1 MSSGCGVTLLGY
13 VRRNDWY
20 MGVTQER
27 VLELL
32 GAIKHPAMKN
42 DIVSLGILQDLS
54 VSDERVSYILR
65 LIEPNDPFGGS
76 LLRAS
81 RRALEGEFPGVS
93 IEAAIQ
99 EAAPVKVEQPPRK
112 GGVGKV
118 KNIVCI
124 ASGKGGVGKSTLT
137 VNLAVALARKGYSVG
152 VIDADVFGPSMP
164 IMLGVE
170 DERPEVLNE
179 DGEDLI
185 VPVEAYGVK
194 MLSMGFFVPL
204 KDALVWRGP
213 MASNGLKQLLGMGL
227 WGELDYLLIDTPPG
241 TSDIHLTVVQE
252 MAVAGAVIVSTPQ
265 HVALADAQKAMSM
278 FSNQDVGVPILGIVE
293 NMAWFT
299 PEELPEN
306 KYYIFG
312 KGGAEKLASELKV
325 PFLGAIPIVQGIR
338 EGGDVGCPIA
348 SDSSIVGDAF
358 DQLATAFVEQVD
370 WRNENLPPT
379 VQTKSGR

>member
-1 MSSGCGVTLLGY
+1 
-13 VRRNDWY
+13 

-32 GAIKHPAMKN
+32 GTIKHPAMKE

-54 VSDERVSYILR
+54 VSEGRVSFVLR

-81 RRALEGEFPGVS
+81 KRVLEGEFAGICV
-93 IEAAIQ
+93 EAGIQ
-99 EAAPVKVEQPPRK
+99 EAVPAKVELPPRK
-112 GGVGKV
+112 GGVEKV
-118 KNIVCI
+118 KNIICV

-185 VPVEAYGVK
+185 VPVEVYGVK
-194 MLSMGFFVPL
+194 MLSMGFFVPQQ
-204 KDALVWRGP
+204 DALVWRGP

-227 WGELDYLLIDTPPG
+227 WGELDFLLIDTPPG

-252 MAVAGAVIVSTPQ
+252 MTIAGAVIVSTPQ

-278 FSNQDVGVPILGIVE
+278 FSNQDVAVPILGIVE

-299 PEELPEN
+299 PEELPNN

-312 KGGAEKLASELKV
+312 RGGAEKLAKELNV
-325 PFLGAIPIVQGIR
+325 PFLGAIPIVLGIR
-338 EGGDVGCPIA
+338 EGGDAGCPIA
-348 SDSSIVGDAF
+348 ADSSIVGDAF
-358 DQLATAFVEQVD
+358 DQLVAAFIEQVN
-370 WRNENLPPT
+370 WRNEHLPPT
-379 VQTKSGR
+379 VRTKSGR